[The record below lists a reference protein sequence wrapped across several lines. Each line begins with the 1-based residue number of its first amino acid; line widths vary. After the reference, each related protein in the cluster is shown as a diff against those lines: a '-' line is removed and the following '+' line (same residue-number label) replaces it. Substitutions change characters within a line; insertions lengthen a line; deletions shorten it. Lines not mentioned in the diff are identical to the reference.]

1 MQDQS
6 FFLHLVS
13 DSTGE
18 TLHGVARACVAQFEG
33 VDARE
38 KFWNLVRNENHLKR
52 VLEGIENDPGPVLF
66 TIVDRDLRRQLKDFC
81 RELKIPCVP
90 VLEPT
95 MRELSSYL
103 GVKSRSLPGLQH
115 QMNEEYFDRIEA
127 VDFTLQHDDGRDL
140 DNLGEADVILIGVS
154 RTSKTPTC
162 IYLSNRGVK
171 AANIPLVPGVDIPQ
185 SILTLKGPLYIGLT
199 ESPDRLEALR
209 KNRLNTGNEG
219 VDKGLQGNNYL
230 SIDAIEEEVRRA
242 RRLFSDHNWPVI
254 DVTRRSVEETSAE
267 ILTLL
272 NRHKSKQ
279 SPRKQRSLFND

>member
-1 MQDQS
+1 MNRS

-38 KFWNLVRNENHLKR
+38 KFWNLVRNETHLER
-52 VLEGIENDPGPVLF
+52 VMRGIEEQPGPVLF
-66 TIVDRDLRRQLKDFC
+66 TIVNRDLRRQLKDFC
-81 RELKIPCVP
+81 RDMKVPCVP

-103 GVKSRSLPGLQH
+103 DVRSRALPGLQH

-140 DNLGEADVILIGVS
+140 DNLEEADVILLGVS

-162 IYLSNRGVK
+162 IYLANRGIK
-171 AANIPLVPGVDIPQ
+171 AANIPIVPGVDIPD
-185 SILTLKGPLYIGLT
+185 SALTHTGPLYIGLT
-199 ESPDRLEALR
+199 ESPDRLEAVR
-209 KNRLNTGNEG
+209 KNRLETELSN
-219 VDKGLQGNNYL
+219 GLKDNKYL
-230 SIDAIEEEVRRA
+230 EKDSIVEEVRAA
-242 RRLFSDHNWPVI
+242 RRLFSSHGWPVI
-254 DVTRRSVEETSAE
+254 DVTKRSVEETSAE

-272 NRHKSKQ
+272 TRHK
-279 SPRKQRSLFND
+279 PERLLI